1 MIHDDFKPANDTLYL
16 SEEITLGAQVTPA
29 DATYDKVDWR
39 TQSINNGLVYT
50 YPTEGPN
57 ARRTIKVSGQHT
69 GQVKFTAYAG
79 GVSSAPYTIT
89 IKELEAEIT
98 NLPAGNKMTVGQTHQ
113 LGKIAGPSDAKVHWN
128 VANDN
133 IATIDQTGKITA
145 LAPGSTA
152 VWIEVSKFE
161 VIETATFTLTVVNPP
176 VSNVTINNKTL
187 HAVKSSTTINYT
199 ATVSPSNADNK
210 AVIWSSSN
218 ESVAIIDKNSGHL
231 TAVGAGTTIIKATS
245 VSNSKKSDS
254 FTLTVEPKYFSER
267 DYEIMSTEDKAL
279 MSVLQLIYAKFE
291 NIGGDSS
298 RKRQDAALME
308 MQKIRNKPEYSN
320 KYSYC
325 IANELPTYNNI
336 KTTKFEILELK
347 TITKEEI
354 QFMHNRDSVIIGL
367 MALIPKVGPALS
379 LLMEA
384 LRQEEQTG
392 QIDLLGLSFDALLNV
407 LNFKKFHLGDI
418 ISAAGTVSDIL
429 STEGKETYVDYDG
442 FRLAEG
448 DTVIQMNMT
457 YNLGCERYVFHFVV
471 RNNIP
476 IATFE
481 YGPQRLDVPV
491 EGHFDH
497 GIENTKQE
505 WRDEGYVED

>member
-113 LGKIAGPSDAKVHWN
+113 LGKIVGPSDAKVHWN

-279 MSVLQLIYAKFE
+279 MSVLQLIYAKYAE
-291 NIGGDSS
+291 IGDYKS
-298 RKRQDAALME
+298 RLRQDGIIQE
-308 MQKIRNKPEYSN
+308 MQRIRSKPEYKN

-325 IANELPTYNNI
+325 VDTLLPVYTL
-336 KTTKFEILELK
+336 KTTKIQIVELK

-354 QFMHNRDSVIIGL
+354 AFMHNRDSIIIAL
-367 MALIPKVGPALS
+367 TSLIPTYGIFISP
-379 LLMEA
+379 LMEA
-384 LRQEEQTG
+384 LRQEEQKGEIDFWGISKDVIQDILLKDEQYLGYLLTAITTG
-392 QIDLLGLSFDALLNV
+392 EQL
-407 LNFKKFHLGDI
+407 
-418 ISAAGTVSDIL
+418 L
-429 STEGKETYVDYDG
+429 STEGKETYVDEYG
-442 FRLAEG
+442 YRLAAG
-448 DTVIQMNMT
+448 DTIITLNVD
-457 YNLGCERYVFHFVV
+457 YDLGRERHNFHFVV
-471 RNNIP
+471 RNDVAIP
-476 IATFE
+476 VFD
-481 YGPQRLDVPV
+481 YGPTRFDKPIQ
-491 EGHFDH
+491 GHSDSSW
-497 GIENTKQE
+497 KSRMQE
-505 WRDEGYVED
+505 WEAEGYVAD